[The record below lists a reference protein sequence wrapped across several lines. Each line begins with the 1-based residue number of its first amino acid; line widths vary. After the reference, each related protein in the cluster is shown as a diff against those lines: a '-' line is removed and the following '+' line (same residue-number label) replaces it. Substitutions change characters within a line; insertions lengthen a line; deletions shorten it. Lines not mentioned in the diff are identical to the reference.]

1 MANATNKFC
10 NQAVNFPLDTLDK
23 VDEFQANVSKLV
35 EWDTIGIFSDDC
47 DKNTIIL
54 LIQDDVIVVSLRFCL
69 TTSVVPTAMSYLQGS
84 ANIIIYRNIQ
94 GYQIT
99 ANDLYSLDSI
109 SSLWAS
115 VSSQSAYLEIEE
127 VATLFERF
135 ESDRKV
141 KGRGAGFSTATR
153 NVVLRDSH
161 GRCMFTGCGENL
173 EYDKVSGT
181 TGNYSYLAHNV
192 ASSEQGPRGITEL
205 SEKLSDDPDNVL
217 LLCDKHHRLIDKIAA
232 SDYTASALSKMR
244 IEFCEVANSLLDGL
258 KNEPIPVYAVLWP
271 VNSQTVSTPTKLQIS
286 NSLSTLKSRMHG
298 QLNTL
303 SDNEELLCKSPDIL
317 WQVMP
322 SIIVNS
328 ADTIIQQIKNNGY
341 KAALFGFGPTSAL
354 IGLGA
359 KIGNKN
365 SVVPMLR
372 YRDSGQWSW
381 PNNIASGKFYK
392 IEGLEDLTERSDF
405 VVNIVLT
412 AEPECLLNA
421 SEAVCSENNAQIITI
436 RANSN
441 SMGNGAI
448 PHPEDGIT
456 FTAELQSILHKLQ
469 SEYGAK
475 TIHLFA
481 CASNAASVFIG
492 QAYDTHH
499 PEVIV
504 YDFDDNTMVPR
515 IRLKS
520 DNHICHIST

>member
-1 MANATNKFC
+1 MANATDKFC

-23 VDEFQANVSKLV
+23 VDEFQANLSKLV
-35 EWDTIGIFSDDC
+35 KWDTIGIFSDDG

-54 LIQDDVIVVSLRFCL
+54 LIQDDVIIASLRLCL
-69 TTSVVPTAMSYLQGS
+69 TPPVVATAISHLQGCQ
-84 ANIIIYRNIQ
+84 NIIIYRNIQ

-99 ANDLYSLDSI
+99 SKDLSSLDFI
-109 SSLWAS
+109 SSLW
-115 VSSQSAYLEIEE
+115 VKVLDQSANLNLDE
-127 VATLFERF
+127 VTHLFERF
-135 ESDRKV
+135 ETDRK
-141 KGRGAGFSTATR
+141 KAGRGKDFTVSTKNT
-153 NVVLRDSH
+153 VLRDSH

-173 EYDKVSGT
+173 ECDELTGV

-205 SEKLSDDPDNVL
+205 SDKLSDDPNNVL
-217 LLCDKHHRLIDKIAA
+217 LLCDKHHRLIDKVAA
-232 SDYTASALSKMR
+232 SDYTAPALSKMR
-244 IEFCEVANSLLDGL
+244 TEFCEVANSLLDGL

-271 VNSQTVSTPTKLQIS
+271 VNSQTVSPPSKLQIA
-286 NSLSTLKSRMHG
+286 NSLSVIKSRMLG
-298 QLNTL
+298 QINTL
-303 SDNEELLCKSPDIL
+303 SDNEELLTQTPDIL
-317 WQVMP
+317 WNAMP

-328 ADTIIQQIKNNGY
+328 ADRIIQQIKSSGY

-372 YRDSGQWSW
+372 YRESGQWSW
-381 PNNIASGKFYK
+381 PNNIANGKFYT
-392 IEGLEDLTERSDF
+392 IEGLDNLQSGTDF
-405 VVNIVLT
+405 VINITLT
-412 AEPECLLNA
+412 AEPPSLLE
-421 SEAVCSENNAQIITI
+421 SSQTVCAENNAQIITI
-436 RANSN
+436 RANKEG
-441 SMGNGAI
+441 MGNGAI
-448 PHPEDGIT
+448 AHPDDGIA

-481 CASNAASVFIG
+481 CASNAASIFIG

-515 IRLKS
+515 LRLRS
-520 DNHICHIST
+520 DNHVCHIST

>member
-1 MANATNKFC
+1 MANATDKFC
-10 NQAVNFPLDTLDK
+10 NQAATFPLDTLDK
-23 VDEFQANVSKLV
+23 VDEFRSNLSKLI
-35 EWDTIGIFSDDC
+35 EWETIGIFSDEGN
-47 DKNTIIL
+47 KNTVIM
-54 LIQDDVIVVSLRFCL
+54 LIQDDVIVGSLRFCL
-69 TTSVVPTAMSYLQGS
+69 TSPVVSTAISRLQGS
-84 ANIIIYRNIQ
+84 ADLIIYRNIQ
-94 GYQIT
+94 GHRIT
-99 ANDLYSLDSI
+99 STDLSTLDSI
-109 SSLWAS
+109 NNLWAS
-115 VSSQSAYLEIEE
+115 ASNQSIELK
-127 VATLFERF
+127 VAGVTALFERF
-135 ESDRKV
+135 ESERKV
-141 KGRGAGFSTATR
+141 IGRGAGFKTATK
-153 NVVLRDSH
+153 NAVLRDSH

-173 EYDKVSGT
+173 EYDELTGVI
-181 TGNYSYLAHNV
+181 GNYSYLAHNV
-192 ASSEQGPRGITEL
+192 ASSEQGARGIKLL
-205 SEKLSDDPDNVL
+205 SEKLSDVPENVL
-217 LLCDKHHRLIDKIAA
+217 LLCDKHHRLIDKVAS

-258 KNEPIPVYAVLWP
+258 KNEPIPVYAILWP
-271 VNSQTVSTPTKLQIS
+271 VNSQTVSTPTKLQIA
-286 NSLSTLKSRMHG
+286 NSLSILKSRMHG

-317 WQVMP
+317 WQAMP

-328 ADTIIQQIKNNGY
+328 ADTIIQQIKSNGY

-381 PNNIASGKFYK
+381 PNNLASGKFYK
-392 IEGLEDLTERSDF
+392 IEGLEGLTKSTDF
-405 VVNIVLT
+405 VINIVLT
-412 AEPECLLNA
+412 AEPESLLTA
-421 SEAVCSENNAQIITI
+421 SEIVCAENNAQTITI
-436 RANSN
+436 RANSY

-448 PHPEDGIT
+448 PHPDDGIA

-469 SEYGAK
+469 SELGAK

-515 IRLKS
+515 LRLRS
-520 DNHICHIST
+520 ENHVCHIST